1 MIGEEEIKLVDK
13 WRGRIKLAL
22 SYREADGRKTAWKN
36 MKKYYRNM
44 FDPSIVSVNL
54 IFSHGRQLIPFLYF
68 MNPVVECS
76 ALQRGFERK
85 AKILEALN
93 NILIQKMRV
102 KEQLKLIIQDTYL
115 YDYGIRKV
123 GYDAE
128 FGYDPTGSIIKELM
142 GELGVEMDEELAK
155 EYNTFI
161 LAETPFFLRVPPTRF
176 VVDPDTEGP
185 GLETSRWIVEDFYR
199 PLEDIL
205 EDDRYE
211 IKEKDKLQ
219 ASHQVQT
226 FGNSVVLS
234 PVKYKQPGAG
244 QTGIQSR
251 SDVDRLHIYEV
262 WDKVERRVMVLAEG
276 YPGFLR
282 EQKDEWNLLNFFPY
296 DRLCF
301 NPVSDEHYSVSDAM
315 YIEKQQV
322 ELNDIRTQE
331 MSHRRKENLKI
342 LTTKNLLSP
351 EAKSKIEKGIV
362 APIIET
368 NAASGQLQQNIM
380 ALTPNMSRDIFQA
393 ADDIRADMRE
403 ILAFGQ
409 NQLGQEMGRRKTAR
423 EATIIKENVELRS
436 DERRDIVA
444 DFLTRTIYDISK
456 LACKFLDV
464 DDIVRLIGEEG
475 REWDNKDFSEDM
487 YAIKIL
493 SNSTLPMTKDLYRQQ
508 LQQLVQM
515 FGQDPL
521 INQVELRRLFLDSFE
536 EFDTSRILL
545 QQPDYTQSLDFR
557 PGKMKVE
564 GKEQQPA
571 GMPPTT
577 NTGPGEGNPTGGNP
591 GGQQV

>member
-1 MIGEEEIKLVDK
+1 MIGPEETALVDK
-13 WRGRIKLAL
+13 WRSRIKLGLA
-22 SYREADGRKTAWKN
+22 YREADGRKLAWEN
-36 MKKYYRNM
+36 MKKYYRNQ
-44 FDPSIVSVNL
+44 FDPALISVNL
-54 IFSHGRQLIPFLYF
+54 IFSLGRQLIPFLYF

-76 ALQRGFERK
+76 ALRRGFEHQ
-85 AKILEALN
+85 AKILGAADN
-93 NILIQKMRV
+93 FLIQRMRV

-142 GELGVEMDEELAK
+142 GELGVEMSEELAK

-161 LAETPFFLRVPPTRF
+161 LAETPFFLRVPPARF

-185 GLETSRWIVEDFYR
+185 GLETSRWVVEDFYR
-199 PLEDIL
+199 PLEDVL
-205 EDDRYE
+205 EDKRYNIE
-211 IKEKDKLQ
+211 EKDKLQ
-219 ASHQVQT
+219 ASHQIQT
-226 FGNSVVLS
+226 FGTSVIMS

-244 QTGIQSR
+244 GTGVQSK
-251 SDVDRLHIYEV
+251 SDLDRIHIFEV

-276 YPGFLR
+276 YSGFLR

-331 MSHRRKENLKI
+331 MFHRRKENLKI
-342 LTTKNLLSP
+342 LTTKNLLST
-351 EAKSKIEKGIV
+351 EAKAKIEKGTIGPV
-362 APIIET
+362 VET
-368 NAASGQLQQNIM
+368 NATPGQLQSSIFP
-380 ALTPNMSRDIFQA
+380 LVPNMSRDIFQA
-393 ADDIRADMRE
+393 AVDIRADMRE

-409 NQLGQEMGRRKTAR
+409 NQLGQEMGRRKTAS
-423 EATIIKENVELRS
+423 EALIIKENVDLRS

-444 DFLTRTIYDISK
+444 DFLTRTMYDINK
-456 LACKFLDV
+456 LLSIFCDV
-464 DDIVRLIGEEG
+464 EEMVKLIGPEGAEWQQDSEE
-475 REWDNKDFSEDM
+475 

-515 FGQDPL
+515 FGGDPL
-521 INQVELRRLFLDSFE
+521 INQMELRRLFLDSFE

-545 QQPDYTQSLDFR
+545 QQPDYNQALDFR
-557 PGKMKVE
+557 PGQVKVE
-564 GKEQQPA
+564 GSKIQPPQNPQQAIA
-571 GMPPTT
+571 GGG
-577 NTGPGEGNPTGGNP
+577 GPGGNGGGGIP
-591 GGQQV
+591 VGGQGE